1 MADRVASQPFPRCS
15 AARHCEIRP
24 PVCENLLSS
33 DFLNGRYA
41 HEFLHVLPSR
51 LTTLLS
57 QPYTKSPIRNVIFPI
72 GRHSHV
78 VPPILHQTLLT
89 LNMLTIVTVD
99 TYYFQHPSLQGELQ
113 KLSGVFAPNILSLNL
128 HHFLLFLVN
137 VKYKLFSWYQISP
150 QNSIA
155 P

>member
-1 MADRVASQPFPRCS
+1 LTKSIDNLLLVADQPF
-15 AARHCEIRP
+15 
-24 PVCENLLSS
+24 
-33 DFLNGRYA
+33 
-41 HEFLHVLPSR
+41 
-51 LTTLLS
+51 S

-99 TYYFQHPSLQGELQ
+99 AYYFQHPSLQGELQ
-113 KLSGVFAPNILSLNL
+113 KLSGVFAPTILSLNL

-137 VKYKLFSWYQISP
+137 VKYKLVLS
-150 QNSIA
+150 
-155 P
+155 

>member
-1 MADRVASQPFPRCS
+1 MSYRAASQPYS
-15 AARHCEIRP
+15 Y
-24 PVCENLLSS
+24 NLI
-33 DFLNGRYA
+33 
-41 HEFLHVLPSR
+41 
-51 LTTLLS
+51 
-57 QPYTKSPIRNVIFPI
+57 QKSPTGYSPI

-99 TYYFQHPSLQGELQ
+99 AYYFQHPSLQGELQ
-113 KLSGVFAPNILSLNL
+113 KLSGVFAPTILSLNL
-128 HHFLLFLVN
+128 HRFLLFLVN

>member
-1 MADRVASQPFPRCS
+1 MKFALPLVKISFHPIFS
-15 AARHCEIRP
+15 AIGKHTNFFMSYRA
-24 PVCENLLSS
+24 
-33 DFLNGRYA
+33 A
-41 HEFLHVLPSR
+41 
-51 LTTLLS
+51 S

-89 LNMLTIVTVD
+89 LNMLTIVTVEA
-99 TYYFQHPSLQGELQ
+99 YYFQHPSLQGELQ
-113 KLSGVFAPNILSLNL
+113 KLTGVFAPTILSLNL
-128 HHFLLFLVN
+128 HCFLLFLVN

>member
-1 MADRVASQPFPRCS
+1 MKFALPFVKISFHPIFSTVGRHTNFFMSYRAASQPYS
-15 AARHCEIRP
+15 H
-24 PVCENLLSS
+24 NLI
-33 DFLNGRYA
+33 
-41 HEFLHVLPSR
+41 
-51 LTTLLS
+51 
-57 QPYTKSPIRNVIFPI
+57 QKSPTGCSPI

-113 KLSGVFAPNILSLNL
+113 KLSGVFTPTILSLNL
-128 HHFLLFLVN
+128 HRFLLFLVN

-150 QNSIA
+150 QNSIVHRIF
-155 P
+155 PLIE